1 MVSPH
6 PNDPGTQI
14 PEIMKKHRNC
24 ILTGLHRHVF
34 GKRRCR
40 RIAEKLLSSRS
51 IIPIPRSAFE
61 NHSLHSKTRDRK
73 KSPTPFAE
81 TRRRRD
87 GKMKKRGREK
97 KPQES
102 RIRRWFACL
111 CARISC
117 QEIYFSFSFFH
128 SCFRLSSCSY
138 QLLGSTNLT
147 LRTQRVKIP
156 SERAQSF
163 RRKLCGQATCDN
175 CMRLRT
181 TWWVLKRVGFSV
193 GLPSRPTVK

>member
-1 MVSPH
+1 MEKTPHSSKFLPQMVSPH
-6 PNDPGTQI
+6 PNDPRTQI

-73 KSPTPFAE
+73 KSPTPLAE
-81 TRRRRD
+81 TRRRQD

-97 KPQES
+97 NP
-102 RIRRWFACL
+102 RRVGFGAGSLGKLFSLVFVLVLAARKYTSHSLFFTAVFDCHR
-111 CARISC
+111 ARISC
-117 QEIYFSFSFFH
+117 LEILIT
-128 SCFRLSSCSY
+128 LSVRKESRCRWNALS
-138 QLLGSTNLT
+138 
-147 LRTQRVKIP
+147 P
-156 SERAQSF
+156 SEE
-163 RRKLCGQATCDN
+163 N
-175 CMRLRT
+175 
-181 TWWVLKRVGFSV
+181 
-193 GLPSRPTVK
+193 